1 MEDQLTITPS
11 DTLVKKATRQLR
23 RFLQENYEDGGKIPG
38 EIELAGRMK
47 INRGTVRQAL
57 NTLEQEG
64 LLVRRRGSGSF
75 VNRHVLDAKMRIESF
90 FTFQDYLP
98 QIGSEVTQELESV
111 EYDTAGG
118 EVAGQLDI
126 PDDSQVLVIKK
137 WFLLDGDPVIY
148 VTDSIAADLIQ
159 EPYSGFDFENE
170 SAFTFIE
177 KYCYAHLDFALT
189 SIVPRLAGNRLA
201 EMFNMKSW
209 QPIIELR
216 GTYFPQGG
224 TRPLLYGIGCYRPD
238 VIQFQVLRR
247 QQ

>member
-1 MEDQLTITPS
+1 MDDLTITPS

-64 LLVRRRGSGSF
+64 LIVRRRGSGSF
-75 VNRHVLDAKMRIESF
+75 VNRHVLSARMRIESF
-90 FTFQDYLP
+90 FSFTDYLP
-98 QIGSEVTQELESV
+98 QIGTDISFSLESV
-111 EYDTAGG
+111 EYDTTGG
-118 EVAGQLDI
+118 EIARQLDI
-126 PDDSQVLVIKK
+126 SKDSQVLIIKK
-137 WFLLDGDPVIY
+137 WFLLDRDPVVY
-148 VTDSIAADLIQ
+148 VVDTIPTDLIQ

-170 SAFTFIE
+170 DTFNFMD
-177 KYCYAHLDFALT
+177 KYCHIRPDYSLAN
-189 SIVPRLAGNRLA
+189 IVPRLVGSKMADT
-201 EMFNMKSW
+201 FQMKSW

-216 GTYFPQGG
+216 STYFSNNG
-224 TRPLLYGIGCYRPD
+224 TRPLLYGVGCYRPD

-247 QQ
+247 DK